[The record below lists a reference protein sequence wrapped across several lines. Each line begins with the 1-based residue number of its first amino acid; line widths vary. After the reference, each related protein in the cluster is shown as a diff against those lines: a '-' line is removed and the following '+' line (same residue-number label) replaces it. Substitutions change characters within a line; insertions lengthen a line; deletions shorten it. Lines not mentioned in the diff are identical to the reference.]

1 MRDLSVVAMLLGITA
16 ACSNQPTTTALPPCR
31 DGRQTGRQRLRAPD
45 GFHRAASVRAVA
57 MVARGADDGVV
68 MGRFSG

>member
-16 ACSNQPTTTALPPCR
+16 ACSNQPTTTALPR
-31 DGRQTGRQRLRAPD
+31 AETDARAGRQRLRAPD